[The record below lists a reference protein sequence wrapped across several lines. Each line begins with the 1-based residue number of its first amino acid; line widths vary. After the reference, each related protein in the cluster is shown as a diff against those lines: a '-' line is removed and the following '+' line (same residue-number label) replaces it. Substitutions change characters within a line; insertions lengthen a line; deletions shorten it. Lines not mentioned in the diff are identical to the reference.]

1 MSIAVRT
8 SVPPLSVAE
17 PLRHQLRGVANDQVL
32 YEIRTMEQLAAATLD
47 RQRFL
52 LSVFAV
58 FAALSLLLACIG
70 IYGVLAYF
78 TNQRLP
84 EFGVRLALGATGRD
98 VLKMV
103 FCQSAGMIVVGAAVG
118 AFGALAASRVL
129 QRVVEGMQPT
139 GAGTLSLMIAVLAA
153 AALFATFLPAR
164 RASRTDPV
172 RALRQE

>member
-1 MSIAVRT
+1 VVES
-8 SVPPLSVAE
+8 
-17 PLRHQLRGVANDQVL
+17 LRHELRGVANDQVL
-32 YEIRTMEQLAAATLD
+32 YEVRTLEQLAAGTLG

-52 LSVFAV
+52 LLVFAV

-78 TNQRLP
+78 TNLRLP
-84 EFGVRLALGATGRD
+84 EFAVRIALGATGRD
-98 VLKMV
+98 VLNLV
-103 FCQSAGMIVVGAAVG
+103 FRQSVGMIVIGAASGV
-118 AFGALAASRVL
+118 FGALAASRLL

-139 GAGTLSLMIAVLAA
+139 GAGTLFLMIGVLAA

-164 RASRTDPV
+164 RASQTDPV